1 MRETEGGGRKIPVS
15 PSPSHIPLS
24 ECWLGSATCA
34 LEQCMEMLKSPGTD
48 VRVNRPGNGTAE
60 CRAPP
65 SAPTVPYL
73 QVRPPG
79 ASTKGGESQGS
90 SLLDAA
96 YVDWVE
102 VEMS

>member
-1 MRETEGGGRKIPVS
+1 METF
-15 PSPSHIPLS
+15 
-24 ECWLGSATCA
+24 
-34 LEQCMEMLKSPGTD
+34 KSPGRD
-48 VRVNRPGNGTAE
+48 VRANRPGNGTAE

-73 QVRPPG
+73 QVRSPG
-79 ASTKGGESQGS
+79 ASTKGGGSQEA